1 MSSSD
6 SEDEIPISSL
16 VAGKAT
22 PKNGKNGAARDPA
35 APAGD
40 EAPAPAKAEPARKA
54 KSTTEAIFDEPDSD
68 DDVPIGQM
76 TKQNGA
82 AKAEPAEAPPATKP
96 KPKPKPKPRAASQA
110 LSSRGA
116 PEALQHHIT

>member
-6 SEDEIPISSL
+6 SEDEIPISAL
-16 VAGKAT
+16 VSGKAT

-35 APAGD
+35 APAVD

-82 AKAEPAEAPPATKP
+82 AKAEPAEAPPPLPDPRRDPWPVEKSGATSENQK
-96 KPKPKPKPRAASQA
+96 
-110 LSSRGA
+110 
-116 PEALQHHIT
+116 T